1 MVACIGV
8 QSLSRSRRSVPA
20 AAVAGLLAAS
30 VALAVTEFAAGVSN
44 GRSLVV
50 AVGDWVID
58 HTPRALVDFGKR
70 NFGTNDKTALVF
82 GIVILSLLFGALL
95 GVVSRRVLAAG
106 AIGIAAFGVTGM
118 LAAFADTQPSAG
130 SAVFSAACG
139 VAAGIATLWLL
150 LRTPTSRSQPATVG
164 DRRAFLQLAGGAAAL
179 AAMSALI
186 GRSLLER
193 GVHAVAVARQRIGLP
208 AARHPVAPPTAA
220 MSVGVAGVTP
230 LVTPNADFYRI
241 DTAITYPQIDY
252 EQWRVRIHGMVHTP
266 IEFSFDDLT
275 AMELIEQYVTICCVS
290 NYVGGNLVSTA
301 AWRGVR
307 LRDLLARA
315 GVDPN
320 ADQVIGRSVDGFTV
334 GFPTAAA
341 LDDRGAMIAI
351 GMNGTPLPLEHGY
364 PARLIVPGLYGYV
377 SATKWLSDIEL
388 SRFDQF
394 DAYWVQRGWA
404 QQGVILTESRIDV
417 PRAHRSV
424 RAGTVPVAGVAWSPT
439 RGISR
444 VEVQV
449 DNQPWQTAHLA
460 DALDG
465 DIWRQWDYLWDATP
479 GAHQLRVRATDGTGV
494 RQSGNND
501 PPGPYG
507 ATRLPHHQVDVAA
520 N

>member
-1 MVACIGV
+1 
-8 QSLSRSRRSVPA
+8 
-20 AAVAGLLAAS
+20 LLAAS
-30 VALAVTEFAAGVSN
+30 VALAVTELAAGVSN

-50 AVGDWVID
+50 AVGDWVIN
-58 HTPRALVDFGKR
+58 HAPHALVDFGKR

-82 GIVILSLLFGALL
+82 GIVIASLLFGATL
-95 GVVSRRVLAAG
+95 GVLSRRVLAAG

-118 LAAFADTQPSAG
+118 LAAFADTQPSDQ

-139 VAAGIATLWLL
+139 VAAGITTLWLL
-150 LRTPTSRSQPATVG
+150 LRTPTRPDQPSTAG
-164 DRRAFLQLAGGAAAL
+164 DRRAFLQLAAGAALL
-179 AAMSALI
+179 AATSTLV
-186 GRSLLER
+186 GRKLLER
-193 GVHAVAVARQRIGLP
+193 GVHAVELARQHIGLP
-208 AARHPVAPPTAA
+208 AARRPVAPPTAA
-220 MSVGVAGVTP
+220 MSVGVAGVTQ

-290 NYVGGNLVSTA
+290 NLVGGNLISTA

-315 GVDPN
+315 GVDPR

-388 SRFDQF
+388 SRFDLY

-417 PRAHRSV
+417 PHSRRSV
-424 RAGTVPVAGVAWSPT
+424 RAGNVPVAGVAWAPT
-439 RGISR
+439 RGIR
-444 VEVQV
+444 GVEVQV
-449 DNQPWQTAHLA
+449 DSQPWVPAHLA
-460 DALDG
+460 DPLSD
-465 DIWRQWDYLWDATP
+465 DTWRQWDYLWDASP
-479 GAHQLRVRATDGTGV
+479 GTHQLRVRATDGTGTL
-494 RQSGNND
+494 QDGDNE

-507 ATRLPHHQVDVAA
+507 AMGYHTINVDVLAD